1 MGSGDSAAESVTE
14 DENVTDGNLT
24 TSGSLTVTDADGD
37 GAFNTTPTFTSST
50 VEGGAQLGTLT
61 IDAEG
66 NWTYTVDNNNAT
78 VQGLNAGETIVET
91 YTVATEDG
99 KDTQTITIT
108 INGAADDSAITVGS
122 GDSAAESVTEDEN
135 VTDGNLTTSG
145 SLTVTDADGDGA
157 FNTTPTFTSSTVE
170 GGAQLG
176 TLTIDAEGNWT
187 YTVDNNN
194 ATVQGLNAGETIVE
208 TYTVATED
216 GKDTQTITITINGAA
231 DDSAIT
237 VGSGDSAAESVT
249 EDENVTDGNLT
260 TSGSLTVTDA
270 DGDGAFNTTP
280 TFTSSTVE
288 GGAQLG
294 TLTIDAEGNWTYTV
308 DNNNAT
314 VQGLNAGETIV
325 ETYTVATEDGKDT
338 QTITITINGAADDSA
353 ITVGSGDSAAESVT
367 EDENVTDGNLTT
379 SGSLTVTD
387 ADGDGAFNTTPT
399 FTSSTVEGGAQLGT
413 LTIDAEGNWTYTV
426 DNNNA
431 TVQGL
436 NAGETIVETY
446 TVATEDGKDTQTI
459 TITINGAADDS
470 AITVGSGDSAAESV
484 TEDENVTD
492 GNLTTSGSLTVTD
505 ADGDGAFNTTP
516 TFTSSTVEG
525 GAQLGTLTI
534 DAEGNW
540 TYTVDNNNAT
550 VQGLNAGETIVETYT
565 VATEDGKDT
574 QTITITINGAAD
586 DSAITV
592 GSGDSAAE
600 SVTEDENVTDG
611 NLTTSGSLTVTD
623 ADGDGAFNT
632 TPTFTSS
639 TVEGGA
645 QLGTLTID
653 AEGNWTYTVDNNNAT
668 VQGLNAGE
676 TIVETYTVATEDGKD
691 TQTITITINGA
702 ADDSAITVGSGDSA
716 AESVTEDE
724 NVTDG
729 NLTTSGSLTVTDA
742 DGDGAFNTTPTF
754 TSSTVE
760 GGAQLGT
767 LTIDAEGNWTYTVD
781 NNNATV
787 QGLNAGETIVET
799 YTVATE
805 DGKDT
810 QTITITI
817 NGAAD
822 DSAITVGSGDSAAES
837 VTEDENV
844 TDGNLTTSGSLTV
857 TDADGDGA
865 FNTTPTFTS
874 STVEGGAQLG
884 TLTIDA
890 EGNWT
895 YTVDNNNATVQGLN
909 AGETIVETYTVATE
923 DGKDTQTITIT
934 INGAADDS
942 AITVGS
948 GDSAAESVTEDENVT
963 DGNLTTS
970 GSLTVTDADGD
981 GAFNTTPTFTSS
993 TVEGGAQLGTLTID
1007 AEGNWTYTVDNN
1019 NATVQGLNAGETI
1032 VETYTV
1038 ATEDGKDTQ
1047 TITITING
1055 AADDSAI
1062 TVGSGDSAAESVT
1075 EDENVTDGNL
1085 TTSGSLTV
1093 TDADG
1098 DGAFNTTPTFT
1109 SSTVEGGAQLGTLT
1123 IDAEGNWTYTVDNN
1137 NATVQGLN
1145 AGETIVETYTVATE
1159 DGKDT
1164 QTITITI
1171 NGAADDS
1178 AITVG
1183 SGDSAAESVTEDEN
1197 VTDGNL
1203 TTSGSLTVTDADGDG
1218 AFNTTPT
1225 FTSSTV
1231 EGGAQ
1236 LGTLTI
1242 DAEGNWTYTV
1252 DNNNATV
1259 QGLNAGETIVETYT
1273 VATEDGKDTQTI
1285 TITINGA
1292 ADDSA
1297 ITVGSGDSAAESV
1310 TEDENVTDGNLTT
1323 SGSLTVTDAD
1333 GDGAFNTTPTFTSS
1347 TVEGGAQLGTLTIDA
1362 EGNWTYTVD
1371 NNNATVQGLNAGE
1384 TIVETYTVA
1393 TEDGKD
1399 TQTITIT
1406 INGAADDS
1414 AITVGSGDSAA
1425 ESVTEDENV
1434 TDGNLTTSGSLTVTD
1449 ADGDGAFNTTPTFT
1463 SSTVEGGAQLGTL
1476 TIDAEGNWT
1485 YTVDNNNATVQ
1496 GLNAGETIVET
1507 YTVATEDGKDTQTI
1521 TITING
1527 AADDSAIT
1535 VGSGDSA
1542 AESVTED
1549 ENVTDGNLTT
1559 SGSLTVT
1566 DADGDGAFNT
1576 TPTFT
1581 SSTVEGGAQ
1590 LGTLTIDAEGNWT
1603 YTVDNNNATVQ
1614 GLNAGETIV
1623 ETYTVAT
1630 EDGKDTQTIT
1640 ITINGAAD
1648 DSAITVGSGDSAAES
1663 VTEDENVTDGNLTT
1677 SGSLTVTD
1685 ADGDGAFNTT
1695 PTFTS
1700 STVEGGAQL
1709 GTLTID
1715 AEGNWTYTVDNNN
1728 ATVQGLNAG
1737 ETIVET
1743 YTVATEDGKDTQTI
1757 TITINGA
1764 ADDSAITVGSGDSA
1778 AESVTEDENVTDGNL
1793 TTSGSLTVTD
1803 ADGDGAF
1810 NTTPT
1815 FTSSTVEGGAQ
1826 LGTLTIDAEGNWTY
1840 TVDNNNATVQGL
1852 NAGETIVETYTVA
1865 TEDGKDTQT
1874 ITITINGAAD
1884 DSAITVGSGDSAAES
1899 VTEDENVTDG
1909 NLTTSGSLTVT
1920 DADGD
1925 GAFNTTPTFTS
1936 STVEGGAQLGTLTI
1950 DAEGN
1955 WTYTVDNN
1963 NATVQ
1968 GLNAGET
1975 IVETYTVATED
1986 GKDTQTITIT
1996 INGAADDSAIT
2007 VGSGDSAAESVTED
2021 ENVTDGNLTT
2031 SGSLTVTDADGDGA
2045 FNTTPTFTSSTVE
2058 GGAQLGTLTIDAEGN
2073 WTYTVDNN
2081 NATVQGLNAGETI
2094 VETYTVA
2101 TEDGKDTQTI
2111 TITINGAADDSA
2123 ITVGSGDSAA
2133 ESVTEDENVT
2143 DGNLTTSGSLTVT
2156 DADGDG
2162 AFNTTPTFT
2171 SSTVEGGAQLGT
2183 LTIDAEGNWTYT
2195 VDNNNA
2201 TVQGLNA
2208 GETIVET
2215 YTVAT
2220 EDGKDTQTITITI
2233 NGAADDSAITVGS
2246 GDSAAESVTEDEN
2259 VTDGNLTTS
2268 GSLTVT
2274 DADGDGAFN
2283 TTPTFTSSTVEGGAQ
2298 LGTLTIDAEGNWTY
2312 TVDNNNA
2319 TVQGLNAGETIVETY
2334 TVATEDGKDT
2344 QTITITI
2351 NGAADDSAITVG
2363 SGDSAAESV
2372 TEDENVTDGNLTTSG
2387 SLTVTDADGDG
2398 AFNTTPTFTSSTV
2411 EGGAQLGTLT
2421 IDAEGNWTYTVD
2433 NNNATV
2439 QGLNAGETIVET
2451 YTVATEDGKDT
2462 QTITITINGA
2472 ADDSAIT
2479 VGSGDSAAESVTE
2492 DENVT
2497 DGNLTTSGS
2506 LTVTDADGDGAFNT
2520 TPTFTSSTVEGG
2532 AQLGTLTID
2541 AEGNW
2546 TYTVDNNNATVQG
2559 LNAGETIVETYTVA
2573 TEDGKDTQT
2582 ITITIN
2588 GAADDSAITVGSGDS
2603 AAESVTEDE
2612 NVTDGN
2618 LTTSGSLTV
2627 TDADGDGAF
2636 NTTPTFTSS
2645 TVEGGAQ
2652 LGTLTIDAEGNW
2664 TYTVDN
2670 NNATVQGLNAG
2681 ETIVETYT
2689 VATEDGKDTQ
2699 TITITINGA
2708 ADDSAITVGSGDSAA
2723 ESVTEDENVTDGN
2736 LTTSGSLTVTDADG
2750 DGAFNT
2756 TPTFT
2761 SSTVE
2766 GGAQLGTLTI
2776 DAEGNWTYT
2785 VDNNNATVQ
2794 GLNAGE
2800 TIVETYTVA
2809 TEDGKDTQT
2818 ITITINGAADDS
2830 AITVGSGDSAAES
2843 VTEDENVTDGNL
2855 TTSGSLTVTDA
2866 DGDGAFNTTP
2876 TFTSSTVEGGA
2887 QLGTLTIDA
2896 EGNWTYT
2903 VDNNNATVQGLNAG
2917 ETIVETYTVA
2927 TEDGK
2932 DTQTIT
2938 ITING
2943 AADDSAIT
2951 VGSGDSAA
2959 ESVTEDE
2966 NVTDGNLTTSGSLT
2980 VTDADGDGAFNTTPT
2995 FTSSTVEGGAQLG
3008 TLTIDAEG
3016 NWTYTVDNNNATV
3029 QGLNAGETI
3038 VETYTVA
3045 TEDGKDTQTITITI
3059 NGAADDSAITVGSG
3073 DSAAESVTEDENVT
3087 DGNLTTSGS
3096 LTVTDADGDG
3106 AFNTTP
3112 TFTSSTVEGGAQLGT
3127 LTIDAEGNWTYTVDN
3142 NNATVQGLN
3151 AGETIVETYTVAT
3164 EDGKDTQTITIT
3176 INGAADDSAI
3186 TVGSGDSAAES
3197 VTEDENVTDGNLT
3210 TSGSLT
3216 VTDADGDGA
3225 FNTTP
3230 TFTSSTVEGGAQL
3243 GTLTID
3249 AEGNWTY
3256 TVDNNNAT
3264 VQGLNAGETIVETYT
3279 VATEDGKDTQ
3289 TITITIN
3296 GAADAPIAQDDTST
3310 SNHCFSGKYY
3320 AYDERTGGLGNMD
3333 SVADAL
3339 ALIAKNQPDVTF
3351 DVSNI
3356 DYQLSNGN
3364 QNGGLTSNS
3373 QLQDFL
3379 GSDASSM
3386 KGAVPSNTTD
3396 GVMLLTGAVY
3406 LAAGTYSLKVNADD
3420 GYFIKVDGQV
3430 VAQYDGIQSTTE
3442 RVHDT
3447 FTLSSDGYHNVEI
3460 VYWDQGGNAVLDV
3473 AIGQYEDGAL
3483 VGGFSPLLDAPVLGD
3498 ELCMV
3503 QDGSLTIDPSVL
3515 LANDSDPDG
3524 DTLEITSVDSP
3535 STGTVTLN
3543 DDGSISFKPAPGFD
3557 GDATFTYT
3565 VKDSDGLTD
3574 TATVT
3579 VHVAPISDGLSVTAS
3594 LSNSDHYVS
3603 DYIESI
3609 IANNPDAGT
3618 TGTSS
3623 NDILI
3628 GDDSTQQIF
3637 GHEGSDILIG
3647 GNVTNLVMYGDERG
3661 SGDDV
3666 LISTSIEA
3674 TTTYYGGEGN
3684 DTAYL
3689 NASLSDLVFI
3699 AQGDNPL
3706 APQADFTFKYKGND
3720 AYHDFYSIETL
3731 YLNDGKY
3738 EIHDGTLTK
3747 VTDFLELNIDVDLN
3761 DADGSEVITE
3771 VIVSGVPDGV
3781 TLSIGEDLGNGR
3793 WSIPASALDSDGKV
3807 TLVVEAPAGTSPDL
3821 SVTVGAQEVDSNG
3834 QAADL
3839 PKYAST
3845 DIGTVGLPDSAPNG
3859 DNTVN
3864 GGKGDDVLMGDIGGY
3879 VVSVQPGVD
3888 YNIALV
3894 IDTSGSM
3901 DDSIDGGY
3909 YSKSRVD
3916 VVKEALVNLVEQ
3928 ISQHDGTINLKLIG
3942 FDYYIDVSFEVSD
3955 LQPNTQGYTDLIDQI
3970 TTQLNAD
3977 GGTDYYVAMKAA
3989 NDWFDS
3995 LSNDGQNLTF
4005 FLTDGEPNSST
4016 LQSALD
4022 EFAELSSK
4030 STVMAIGIGDN
4041 ISQDTLKFFDNTSE
4055 TSMQVV
4061 NGVYVVNEV
4070 LHFADGTHAQVVQT
4084 DGSGSVYYADNK
4096 LVMTDPD
4103 AKWVYDRSATKYV
4116 SEMTSIVDDNSTIK
4130 FDVRISKGDF
4140 FWELYNSDGTLAAS
4154 GSTGNSETISIN
4166 VSNAGTYYFEFNFEG
4181 DGDTY
4186 GNWGSS
4192 KAWVEIGAIDTYSP
4206 YYAQAGEVQIVNS
4219 AEDLQAA
4226 LQGGKT
4232 ITDIAEMGND
4242 TVNGNEGNDILFG
4255 DSINTDELPWGQ
4267 DGNPDKPSD
4276 LADGAGY
4283 DALVT
4288 FLELRDGSTP
4298 SQIDIYEFIKDN
4310 HELFNVAGDS
4320 RGGDDIL
4327 NGGDGNDILYG
4338 QGGDD
4343 TLNGG
4348 AGNDILI
4355 GGYGNDILT
4364 GGDGDDLFVFG
4375 GEGAAK
4381 AEDQFK
4387 THMDVITD
4395 FHSGDKIDLSQML
4408 DETPYSSMEDLLS
4421 HIEVKVDG
4429 TELELKIEGNNY
4441 TQSIVLNNGATEFG
4455 ISDSSS
4461 GTQITNLLHDIIKQD
4476 NN

>member
-1 MGSGDSAAESVTE
+1 M
-14 DENVTDGNLT
+14 
-24 TSGSLTVTDADGD
+24 
-37 GAFNTTPTFTSST
+37 
-50 VEGGAQLGTLT
+50 EGGAQLGTLT

>member
-1 MGSGDSAAESVTE
+1 M
-14 DENVTDGNLT
+14 
-24 TSGSLTVTDADGD
+24 
-37 GAFNTTPTFTSST
+37 
-50 VEGGAQLGTLT
+50 
-61 IDAEG
+61 
-66 NWTYTVDNNNAT
+66 
-78 VQGLNAGETIVET
+78 
-91 YTVATEDG
+91 
-99 KDTQTITIT
+99 
-108 INGAADDSAITVGS
+108 
-122 GDSAAESVTEDEN
+122 
-135 VTDGNLTTSG
+135 
-145 SLTVTDADGDGA
+145 
-157 FNTTPTFTSSTVE
+157 
-170 GGAQLG
+170 
-176 TLTIDAEGNWT
+176 
-187 YTVDNNN
+187 
-194 ATVQGLNAGETIVE
+194 
-208 TYTVATED
+208 
-216 GKDTQTITITINGAA
+216 
-231 DDSAIT
+231 
-237 VGSGDSAAESVT
+237 
-249 EDENVTDGNLT
+249 
-260 TSGSLTVTDA
+260 
-270 DGDGAFNTTP
+270 
-280 TFTSSTVE
+280 
-288 GGAQLG
+288 
-294 TLTIDAEGNWTYTV
+294 
-308 DNNNAT
+308 
-314 VQGLNAGETIV
+314 
-325 ETYTVATEDGKDT
+325 
-338 QTITITINGAADDSA
+338 
-353 ITVGSGDSAAESVT
+353 
-367 EDENVTDGNLTT
+367 
-379 SGSLTVTD
+379 
-387 ADGDGAFNTTPT
+387 
-399 FTSSTVEGGAQLGT
+399 
-413 LTIDAEGNWTYTV
+413 
-426 DNNNA
+426 
-431 TVQGL
+431 
-436 NAGETIVETY
+436 
-446 TVATEDGKDTQTI
+446 
-459 TITINGAADDS
+459 
-470 AITVGSGDSAAESV
+470 
-484 TEDENVTD
+484 
-492 GNLTTSGSLTVTD
+492 
-505 ADGDGAFNTTP
+505 
-516 TFTSSTVEG
+516 
-525 GAQLGTLTI
+525 
-534 DAEGNW
+534 
-540 TYTVDNNNAT
+540 
-550 VQGLNAGETIVETYT
+550 
-565 VATEDGKDT
+565 
-574 QTITITINGAAD
+574 
-586 DSAITV
+586 
-592 GSGDSAAE
+592 
-600 SVTEDENVTDG
+600 
-611 NLTTSGSLTVTD
+611 
-623 ADGDGAFNT
+623 
-632 TPTFTSS
+632 
-639 TVEGGA
+639 
-645 QLGTLTID
+645 
-653 AEGNWTYTVDNNNAT
+653 
-668 VQGLNAGE
+668 
-676 TIVETYTVATEDGKD
+676 
-691 TQTITITINGA
+691 
-702 ADDSAITVGSGDSA
+702 
-716 AESVTEDE
+716 
-724 NVTDG
+724 
-729 NLTTSGSLTVTDA
+729 
-742 DGDGAFNTTPTF
+742 
-754 TSSTVE
+754 
-760 GGAQLGT
+760 
-767 LTIDAEGNWTYTVD
+767 
-781 NNNATV
+781 
-787 QGLNAGETIVET
+787 
-799 YTVATE
+799 
-805 DGKDT
+805 
-810 QTITITI
+810 
-817 NGAAD
+817 
-822 DSAITVGSGDSAAES
+822 
-837 VTEDENV
+837 
-844 TDGNLTTSGSLTV
+844 
-857 TDADGDGA
+857 
-865 FNTTPTFTS
+865 
-874 STVEGGAQLG
+874 
-884 TLTIDA
+884 
-890 EGNWT
+890 
-895 YTVDNNNATVQGLN
+895 
-909 AGETIVETYTVATE
+909 
-923 DGKDTQTITIT
+923 
-934 INGAADDS
+934 
-942 AITVGS
+942 
-948 GDSAAESVTEDENVT
+948 
-963 DGNLTTS
+963 
-970 GSLTVTDADGD
+970 
-981 GAFNTTPTFTSS
+981 
-993 TVEGGAQLGTLTID
+993 
-1007 AEGNWTYTVDNN
+1007 
-1019 NATVQGLNAGETI
+1019 
-1032 VETYTV
+1032 ETYTV

-3420 GYFIKVDGQV
+3420 GYLIKVDGQV

-3618 TGTSS
+3618 TGTSG

-3647 GNVTNLVMYGDERG
+3647 GNVTNLVMYGDEHG

-3845 DIGTVGLPDSAPNG
+3845 DIGTVGLPDSSPNG

-4084 DGSGSVYYADNK
+4084 DGSGSVYYADDK

-4298 SQIDIYEFIKDN
+4298 SQVDIYEFIKDN

-4421 HIEVKVDG
+4421 HIEVKIDG